1 MVGRDEAGLEG
12 LVGLADVVGL
22 EDPVGLANSGAFE
35 ARGLG
40 LMTFEVKVGRGR
52 ARDVG
57 GRS

>member
-1 MVGRDEAGLEG
+1 
-12 LVGLADVVGL
+12 VGLADVVGL

-40 LMTFEVKVGRGR
+40 LMTVEVKVGRGR

>member
-1 MVGRDEAGLEG
+1 
-12 LVGLADVVGL
+12 VGLADVVGL